1 MLLALAPSSDMA
13 MASDKSSAF
22 RVVVVVRT
30 GGVFVA
36 IYFHGDLHQGS
47 IASRETS

>member
-1 MLLALAPSSDMA
+1 MA

-30 GGVFVA
+30 WLV
-36 IYFHGDLHQGS
+36 YNCGDLCQGS
-47 IASRETS
+47 IAARERS